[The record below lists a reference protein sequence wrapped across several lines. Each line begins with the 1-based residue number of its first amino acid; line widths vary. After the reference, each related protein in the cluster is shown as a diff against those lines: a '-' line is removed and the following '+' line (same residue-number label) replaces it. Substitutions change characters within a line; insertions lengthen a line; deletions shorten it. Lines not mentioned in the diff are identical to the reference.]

1 MQLLMQV
8 WRSSIRMLQV
18 LLRPQLRITIPLL
31 GTLVVMPV
39 GVMLVA
45 MLVGV
50 TEVTVTMEESKAAY
64 QSALMTFYWY
74 IACNGRTW

>member
-8 WRSSIRMLQV
+8 RRSSIRMLEV
-18 LLRPQLRITIPLL
+18 LLSPQLRITIPLL
-31 GTLVVMPV
+31 GTLVVMPA
-39 GVMLVA
+39 GVTLLA

-50 TEVTVTMEESKAAY
+50 TEVTVEESKAAY

-74 IACNGRTW
+74 VACNGRFW

>member
-8 WRSSIRMLQV
+8 RRSSIRILQG
-18 LLRPQLRITIPLL
+18 LLSHHLRITIPLL
-31 GTLVVMPV
+31 GK
-39 GVMLVA
+39 LVA

-50 TEVTVTMEESKAAY
+50 TEVTVTVEESKAAY

-74 IACNGRTW
+74 VACNDRTW